1 MLRLEHH
8 TDTTRDPVAFARWLD
23 VALLVATVPVL
34 LLAGLPAL
42 GVLAGAAAW
51 LVQRAI
57 GYAMEARAKLTTDPR
72 NFAGL
77 MLASSMARAWLVGL
91 TILAVGLAGE
101 REDGLAAAVLVLA
114 AYTVYFVLSLILRP
128 KRKSSQS

>member
-1 MLRLEHH
+1 MLRLEHP
-8 TDTTRDPVAFARWLD
+8 DTRDPVAFARWLD

-34 LLAGLPAL
+34 LLADLPAV
-42 GVLAGAAAW
+42 GVLAGAGAW

-57 GYAMEARAKLTTDPR
+57 GHVMEARAKVTDDPR
-72 NFAGL
+72 TFAGL

-91 TILAVGLAGE
+91 TILAAGLAGE
-101 REDGLAAAVLVLA
+101 REDGLTAAVLVLA